1 MVLFALAF
9 ASNIF
14 SITLAGIDRH
24 AVFSH
29 RGEKRKKGSN
39 KLAKKKKKKGSS
51 PAEKQY
57 LLSYSVMLLRL

>member
-1 MVLFALAF
+1 M
-9 ASNIF
+9 
-14 SITLAGIDRH
+14 TLAGIDRH

-39 KLAKKKKKKGSS
+39 KLGKKKKKKGSS

-57 LLSYSVMLLRL
+57 LLSYSVMLLKL